1 MVAIIKEQIS
11 SREKSSKRM
20 TLIEMFHSL
29 TVVQKQTD
37 FKQAL
42 QKHPLTTS
50 CHLDLRE
57 EKAFYTSFLSL
68 FSEPLPCLHLFV
80 LNLDL

>member
-1 MVAIIKEQIS
+1 
-11 SREKSSKRM
+11 M

-29 TVVQKQTD
+29 TVVHKQTG

-42 QKHPLTTS
+42 QKDPLATS
-50 CHLDLRE
+50 RHLDLRE

-68 FSEPLPCLHLFV
+68 FSEPLPYLRLFV
-80 LNLDL
+80 LNLNL